1 MHASQNRRVKRRR
14 AGTVTNAHACSHAQS
29 TGRAHPAITA
39 SRSWSC
45 AICGEHES
53 AISVSAM
60 RCYLFRIPN
69 DATAGAMRLSCDGV
83 EDDGDDGRKP
93 TRQSSSALKLGRRRS
108 RQRTVPGSTFFAG
121 TTNTITKRFITT
133 TTYGTR
139 YAFDKTPFSS
149 LQQEE
154 HEVVQVDS

>member
-1 MHASQNRRVKRRR
+1 MHASQSRRVKRRR
-14 AGTVTNAHACSHAQS
+14 AGTVTNAHACSHAES

-69 DATAGAMRLSCDGV
+69 DATAGAMR
-83 EDDGDDGRKP
+83 
-93 TRQSSSALKLGRRRS
+93 
-108 RQRTVPGSTFFAG
+108 F
-121 TTNTITKRFITT
+121 
-133 TTYGTR
+133 
-139 YAFDKTPFSS
+139 
-149 LQQEE
+149 
-154 HEVVQVDS
+154 VVV